1 MEVLSVK
8 NLSYFAQDRIS
19 GKIKKEILY
28 DINFS
33 VKEGEIIGIAGE
45 SGSGKT
51 TLAKLLSGIIKPSSG
66 IIELNDNRRNN
77 KINPVQILFQN
88 TGELIHPLRKI
99 GLVLKE
105 TLERIKRTKEKLDI
119 QTEEL
124 LSSVG
129 LNKDFLN
136 KRGYELSGG
145 EQQRAALARLLA
157 VNPKL
162 LILDE
167 PFSAQDFESINNL
180 VGLIKKLNEE
190 LRITFICISHDLI
203 PLKKMCSRIMIL
215 YEGKIVELDETKKI
229 FESPENSY
237 TKFLIKSSEYKM
249 SEEDL
254 RKKNF

>member
-8 NLSYFAQDRIS
+8 NLSYSAQNRIS
-19 GKIKKEILY
+19 GKVKKEILY
-28 DINFS
+28 DINFN

-51 TLAKLLSGIIKPSSG
+51 TLAKLLAGITKPSTG
-66 IIELNDNRRNN
+66 RIEINETRQHN
-77 KINPVQILFQN
+77 KTNPVQILFQN

-99 GLVLKE
+99 GSVLEESIERVKGRKE
-105 TLERIKRTKEKLDI
+105 NLNE
-119 QTEEL
+119 QAAEL
-124 LSSVG
+124 LLSVG
-129 LNKDFLN
+129 LNKSFLN

-190 LRITFICISHDLI
+190 HGITFICISHDLV
-203 PLKKMCSRIMIL
+203 PLKKLCSRIMIL
-215 YEGKIVELDETKKI
+215 FEGRIVELGETIKV
-229 FESPENSY
+229 FESPENPY

-254 RKKNF
+254 RKKSF